1 MKLRMKKLAL
11 VLAIAMVTSV
21 AVMGCGKSAAS
32 GQAGDNGSAGNGSKK
47 ITVIVKTVESPYF
60 QTVKKGAEDAAK
72 KYGAS
77 IDFVGAPGGESD
89 INGQVTLVENAV
101 SQKPDGVVLAASD
114 AKAVAPA
121 AQKLIDAKIPL
132 ALVDSACD
140 VQDYLS
146 YATTDNEEASYKV
159 GKKLGELMGGKGKV
173 AIVSFS
179 PGAGSAVAREKGFN
193 KAMKE
198 FPDIQV
204 VQTVYCDSDKAKA
217 LTLTQ
222 DIITAHPDITA
233 IYGANEQSLVGV
245 ARGVKETNSKAI
257 VAGFDSSDDVI
268 PLLEDN
274 TIKATAVQKPYTMG
288 YDAVENIM
296 KSLSGEKIEKS
307 VDTGAVIVTPE
318 NMKDEESHKV
328 LYPLG

>member
-1 MKLRMKKLAL
+1 MKLRTKKLAL
-11 VLAIAMVTSV
+11 ILALAMVSSV
-21 AVMGCGKSAAS
+21 AVMGCGRGAS
-32 GQAGDNGSAGNGSKK
+32 SNQASNGGSSNGGTKK
-47 ITVIVKTVESPYF
+47 ITVVVKTVESPYW
-60 QTVKKGAEDAAK
+60 QTVKKGAEEAAK

-114 AKAVAPA
+114 SKAVAPA

-132 ALVDSACD
+132 ALIDSACD
-140 VQDYLS
+140 VKDYLS
-146 YATTDNEEASYKV
+146 YATTDNEQASYQV
-159 GKKLGELMGGKGKV
+159 GKKLGELTGGKGKV

-179 PGAGSAVAREKGFN
+179 PGAGSAIAREKGFK
-193 KAMKE
+193 KAIGE
-198 FPDIQV
+198 FSGMEI

-257 VAGFDSSDDVI
+257 VVGFDSSDDVI
-268 PLLEDN
+268 PLLQDK

-296 KSLSGEKIEKS
+296 KSLNGEKIEKN
-307 VDTGAVIVTPE
+307 VDTGCVIVTPE
-318 NMKDEESHKV
+318 NFNDDESQKV
-328 LYPLG
+328 LYPLK